1 MRIKAVCTDIDG
13 TLLNKDR
20 ALSSRTIDVIRLI
33 KERVPVVL
41 ASSRMPSAMTH
52 LQKELGIEQ
61 HPMICFNGG
70 YVLFKG
76 PGATTFSILNS
87 VMIPKAIGAA
97 VLEVTRGSTIH
108 VSLFSGN
115 EWYAAAEDQWTSREA
130 FITKVSPLIHPL
142 ADVIHQWERAGSGIH
157 KIMCM
162 GDASEIDGLYD
173 LLFKNY
179 SSDIHLYRSKNTYLE
194 IAPKTISKSSALRSV
209 MQEKFGLTLSE
220 VMAFGD
226 NFNDVDMIRDVGVG
240 IAVANAIDEV
250 KNVANEITSSGKEDG
265 VAIALEKYF
274 LA

>member
-1 MRIKAVCTDIDG
+1 MNFKAVCTDIDG
-13 TLLNKDR
+13 TLLDKDR
-20 ALSSRTIDVIRLI
+20 ALSSRTIDAIRLI

-76 PGATTFSILNS
+76 PGAKTFSILDS
-87 VMIPKAIGAA
+87 VAIPYAIGAT

-108 VSLFSGN
+108 VSLFSGD
-115 EWYAAAEDQWTSREA
+115 EWYAAAEDQWTARET
-130 FITKVSPLIHPL
+130 FITKVSPLILPL
-142 ADVIHQWERAGSGIH
+142 ADTINKWEDAGSGIH

-173 LLFKNY
+173 VLYKNF
-179 SSDIHLYRSKNTYLE
+179 SSDIHQYRSKNTYLE
-194 IAPKTISKSSALRSV
+194 IAPKSISKSTALRKV
-209 MQEKFGLTLSE
+209 MQEKFAIPLSE

-226 NFNDVDMIRDVGVG
+226 NFNDVEMIRDVGLG

-250 KNVANEITSSGKEDG
+250 KNVAKEITSSGKEDG

-274 LA
+274 MA